1 MFFLITFLLKWPP
14 QLGILTWHSR
24 RELEAEGGDLK
35 GITDPSFFYPLV
47 GFSRTFG
54 TQAAFKTSTKTSVNV
69 I

>member
-35 GITDPSFFYPLV
+35 GITDPSFFLST
-47 GFSRTFG
+47 GWIFQNFWNASRV
-54 TQAAFKTSTKTSVNV
+54 QNINKNV
-69 I
+69 S